1 MTLQN
6 YLPVGS
12 ISNNM
17 KLNKKQILKIQK
29 NRDPYL
35 LIDSA
40 TKVIPGN
47 SIEGYKILK
56 KNEWFF
62 KVHWPGDPN
71 MPGMLQVEAMVQMSS
86 LIIFT
91 LPKMAGKTLYL
102 ADSNNIKFFKKIVPG
117 DKLNIKSKLISE
129 TRGLYKFN
137 AEGYIKNKLA
147 CKASFT
153 LILPNSLYL
162 KPKQG

>member
-1 MTLQN
+1 
-6 YLPVGS
+6 
-12 ISNNM
+12 M
-17 KLNKKQILKIQK
+17 KLSKKQIIKIQK

-35 LIDSA
+35 LIDYA
-40 TKVIPGN
+40 TKVVPGK
-47 SIEGYKILK
+47 SVEGYKILK

-91 LPKMAGKTLYL
+91 LPSISEKTLYL

-117 DKLNIKSKLISE
+117 DKLKIVSKLISNS
-129 TRGLYKFN
+129 RGLYKFES
-137 AEGYIKNKLA
+137 EGYVRKKIA
-147 CKASFT
+147 CRANFT
-153 LILPNSLYL
+153 LIMPGSVYISPS
-162 KPKQG
+162 K

>member
-1 MTLQN
+1 
-6 YLPVGS
+6 
-12 ISNNM
+12 M
-17 KLNKKQILKIQK
+17 KLSKKQIIKIQK

-35 LIDSA
+35 LIDYA
-40 TKVIPGN
+40 TKVVPGK
-47 SIEGYKILK
+47 SVEGYKILK

-91 LPKMAGKTLYL
+91 LPNISVKTLYL

-117 DKLNIKSKLISE
+117 DKLKIVSKLISNS
-129 TRGLYKFN
+129 RGLYKFES
-137 AEGYIKNKLA
+137 EGYVKKKIA
-147 CKASFT
+147 CKANFT
-153 LILPNSLYL
+153 LILPGSVYISPS
-162 KPKQG
+162 K

>member
-1 MTLQN
+1 
-6 YLPVGS
+6 
-12 ISNNM
+12 M
-17 KLNKKQILKIQK
+17 KLSRKQIIKIQK

-35 LIDSA
+35 LIDYA
-40 TKVIPGN
+40 TKVVPGK
-47 SIEGYKILK
+47 SVEGYKILK

-91 LPKMAGKTLYL
+91 LPNISEKTLYL

-117 DKLNIKSKLISE
+117 DKLKIVSKLISNS
-129 TRGLYKFN
+129 RGLYKFES
-137 AEGYIKNKLA
+137 EGYVRKKIA
-147 CKASFT
+147 CRANFT
-153 LILPNSLYL
+153 LILPGSVYISPR
-162 KPKQG
+162 K

>member
-1 MTLQN
+1 
-6 YLPVGS
+6 
-12 ISNNM
+12 M
-17 KLNKKQILKIQK
+17 KLSRKQIIKIQK

-35 LIDSA
+35 LIDYA
-40 TKVIPGN
+40 TKVVPGK
-47 SIEGYKILK
+47 SVEGYKILK

-91 LPKMAGKTLYL
+91 LPNISEKILYL

-117 DKLNIKSKLISE
+117 DKLKIVSKLISNS
-129 TRGLYKFN
+129 RGLYKFES
-137 AEGYIKNKLA
+137 EGYVRKKIA
-147 CKASFT
+147 CKANFT
-153 LILPNSLYL
+153 LIQPGSVYISPR
-162 KPKQG
+162 K

>member
-1 MTLQN
+1 
-6 YLPVGS
+6 
-12 ISNNM
+12 M
-17 KLNKKQILKIQK
+17 KLSKSQIIKIQK

-35 LIDSA
+35 LIDYA
-40 TKVIPGN
+40 TKVVPGK
-47 SIEGYKILK
+47 SVEGYKILK

-91 LPKMAGKTLYL
+91 LPNISGKTLYL

-117 DKLNIKSKLISE
+117 DKLKIVSKLISNS
-129 TRGLYKFN
+129 RGLYKFES
-137 AEGYIKNKLA
+137 EGYVRKKIA
-147 CKASFT
+147 CKANFT
-153 LILPNSLYL
+153 LILPGSVYISPR
-162 KPKQG
+162 K

>member
-1 MTLQN
+1 
-6 YLPVGS
+6 
-12 ISNNM
+12 M
-17 KLNKKQILKIQK
+17 KLSKKQIIKIQK

-35 LIDSA
+35 LIDYA
-40 TKVIPGN
+40 TKVVPGK
-47 SIEGYKILK
+47 SVEGYKILK

-91 LPKMAGKTLYL
+91 LPNISGKTLYL

-117 DKLNIKSKLISE
+117 DKLKIVSKLISNS
-129 TRGLYKFN
+129 RGLYKFES
-137 AEGYIKNKLA
+137 EGYVRKKIA
-147 CKASFT
+147 CRANFT
-153 LILPNSLYL
+153 LTLPGSVYISPS
-162 KPKQG
+162 K

>member
-1 MTLQN
+1 
-6 YLPVGS
+6 
-12 ISNNM
+12 M
-17 KLNKKQILKIQK
+17 KLSRKQIIKIQK

-35 LIDSA
+35 LIDYA
-40 TKVIPGN
+40 TKVVPGK
-47 SIEGYKILK
+47 SVEGYKILK

-91 LPKMAGKTLYL
+91 LPNISGKILYL

-117 DKLNIKSKLISE
+117 DKLKIVSKLISNS
-129 TRGLYKFN
+129 RGLYKFES
-137 AEGYIKNKLA
+137 EGYVRKKIA
-147 CKASFT
+147 CRANFT
-153 LILPNSLYL
+153 LILPGSVYISPS
-162 KPKQG
+162 K

>member
-1 MTLQN
+1 
-6 YLPVGS
+6 
-12 ISNNM
+12 M
-17 KLNKKQILKIQK
+17 KLSKKEIIKIQK

-35 LIDSA
+35 LIDYA
-40 TKVIPGN
+40 TKVVPGK
-47 SIEGYKILK
+47 SVEGFKILK

-71 MPGMLQVEAMVQMSS
+71 MPGMLQVEALVQMSS

-91 LPKMAGKTLYL
+91 LPKMSGKTLYL

-117 DKLNIKSKLISE
+117 DKLKIVSKLVSGS
-129 TRGLYKFN
+129 RGLYKFE
-137 AEGYIKNKLA
+137 AQGYVKKKIA

-153 LILPNSLYL
+153 LILPNFLNIN
-162 KPKQG
+162 PNRPNHE

>member
-1 MTLQN
+1 
-6 YLPVGS
+6 
-12 ISNNM
+12 M
-17 KLNKKQILKIQK
+17 KLSRKQIIKIQK

-35 LIDSA
+35 LIDYA
-40 TKVIPGN
+40 TKVVPGK
-47 SIEGYKILK
+47 SVEGYKILK

-91 LPKMAGKTLYL
+91 LPNISEKILYL

-117 DKLNIKSKLISE
+117 DKLKIVSKLISNS
-129 TRGLYKFN
+129 RGLYKFES
-137 AEGYIKNKLA
+137 EGYVRKKIA
-147 CKASFT
+147 CRANFT
-153 LILPNSLYL
+153 LILPGSVYISPS
-162 KPKQG
+162 K

>member
-1 MTLQN
+1 
-6 YLPVGS
+6 
-12 ISNNM
+12 M
-17 KLNKKQILKIQK
+17 KLSKKQIIKIQK

-35 LIDSA
+35 LIDYA
-40 TKVIPGN
+40 TKVVPGK
-47 SIEGYKILK
+47 SVEGYKILK

-91 LPKMAGKTLYL
+91 LPNISGKTLYL

-117 DKLNIKSKLISE
+117 DKLKIVSKLISNS
-129 TRGLYKFN
+129 RGLYKFES
-137 AEGYIKNKLA
+137 EGYVRKKSP
-147 CKASFT
+147 CKANLT
-153 LILPNSLYL
+153 LILPGSVYISPR
-162 KPKQG
+162 K